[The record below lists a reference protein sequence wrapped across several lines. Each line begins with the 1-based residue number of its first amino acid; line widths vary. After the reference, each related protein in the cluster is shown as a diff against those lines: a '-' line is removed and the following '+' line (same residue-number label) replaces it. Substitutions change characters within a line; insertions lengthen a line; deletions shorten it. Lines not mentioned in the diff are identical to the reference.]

1 MSSSS
6 EAFDADDVTIGR
18 SDDVSVIELQS
29 LQLEESR
36 DTPRNSPRQNNTLT
50 KGCAVFFFLISD
62 DAIPTLCGM

>member
-6 EAFDADDVTIGR
+6 EAFDADDVTIER

-36 DTPRNSPRQNNTLT
+36 DIPRDSPRQNNTLT
-50 KGCAVFFFLISD
+50 KGCTIFSSLSV
-62 DAIPTLCGM
+62 TM